1 MGLLPG
7 SLPPY
12 DLVYS
17 YFEDFICTG
26 TNSGERRAHDD
37 IWRDTD
43 ALRRFLIGIENPNAA
58 DHGSNVA
65 RQRKRRHIAIRALC
79 WLPTTIAPGADRNA
93 IAVNSVWLI
102 ELSFTKM
109 TILPE

>member
-79 WLPTTIAPGADRNA
+79 CAADHDRA
-93 IAVNSVWLI
+93 RRRSECHCREFRLAD
-102 ELSFTKM
+102 
-109 TILPE
+109 